1 MHLGGYKAEKV
12 ADIIEHMNIKEN
24 QIKTISVV
32 ACEVGSDETFRS
44 TLLKEL
50 HARSIKT
57 KLHLRSSLLQV
68 THTGQKITAEINPD
82 GLIWKH
88 NDDSK
93 KVVLKLDRNGEVV
106 TQIQPGNRAEAMF
119 TTERNIL
126 GNNFIDSW
134 PEKPKRFVSE
144 GFRGK
149 HTDDLEALAWAFFQH
164 QKGDQINHPE
174 FQNNEWYIVY
184 DLPRKWDPIKQ
195 NYIKEVSRGWLTSE
209 EDIKNILNQC
219 YELKSGEDILNVIT
233 KYARIGEKDYTYLM
247 LNDWIFKVSP
257 DFLYVYLVGKK
268 LNRAKTT
275 RIYEIK
281 NAIREQFNKHSYKHI
296 QSGINKCQASG
307 HYADYVKESLQGT
320 YKKDNVESALN
331 LNQEAWLST
340 MFLATTISESARN
353 FRSFPITLMALD
365 LAHSQNTNTAELGLD
380 FLLNNHPMTR
390 GGTWINTRFR
400 GFHGSSKA
408 GGIKT
413 DNLKELIIK
422 EDKVVNEWFS
432 SYNRDAIRPDMIK
445 QILSLV
451 YGENRLN
458 TDKTIIDNFK
468 KSYTNFKTKIENQPS
483 TSRTLG
489 GSHDGLPTL
498 QNVHAA
504 AEVESS
510 LKFSSYYSRSSAI
523 LAEHVHSELQKT
535 FGEKVQKLH
544 VKPDS
549 VTIRDGEFQCE
560 LVFDTNLAEVK
571 KWKFP
576 LPEESK
582 ILMEKLK
589 TNVKEVSEMTTIH
602 TTSVHL
608 EEAGKLLGVTGLL
621 LSAQGAVKAFEHGDI
636 KTGVVAT
643 LQTIHGV
650 TGMTLAALG
659 QQVTVVAENKA
670 MKAISTGLKN
680 PAFKRTMGIVMPVT
694 GIAFSFYNIAEDLKR
709 GGAQGMID
717 LTLDTLMVDLDIV
730 EFVQPELAPIIIP
743 VNLVLGAIRMTI
755 NNIYLDIKDKLKILP
770 SNAIVLDKIGEVKV
784 GFEEA
789 VFHTMLDTEIF
800 FYIIPYH
807 EIENGHRLIEEIS
820 DYHEYFSKIVQAGRK
835 SIHFAGGTNSW
846 NGGGITF
853 CLSNDSYSEMCM
865 NYFVSAEIISKKFW
879 DIDTTNT
886 NDIVL
891 SIEESHKLTYTH
903 VKMYKSWY
911 FFAVQK
917 SNDSHQMEIML
928 SYYYKL
934 YGKEGSDTFYLGPQR
949 SYVEG
954 QSGKDIYIIPKD
966 GGSTIINNYDPF
978 KATDLLILS
987 INYYQILVTKIKNHV
1002 ILQYNNN
1009 HYVQILEWFTGEE
1022 YRHMNL
1028 MSAEGVMFDISK
1040 VVFSSVKL
1048 VAKGVN
1054 MMSKPEGQTVDTNEY
1069 LLLTVTNI
1077 VGSPY
1082 DDRLIGNSQKNLID
1096 GGGGQDF
1103 LMGGEGE
1110 DVYVVKKVKDSKVL
1124 IENYSR
1130 NKEIDILIIE
1140 ANLHEIKTYVYGN
1153 SLILIPFNDDRTV
1166 ELRNWFHSEEQRHL
1180 LVVTNDLF
1188 TFSLSED
1195 KTLCSHSN
1203 PIHSKC
1209 IQSQIINYS
1218 ESTRPLVIDLETDA
1232 YLNIT
1237 ELHSS
1242 NLNYNI
1248 KGNAQGNTFYP
1259 RSGSDFLQG
1268 RGGQDLY
1275 IVTPGHRVKIID
1287 NFSPDMALD
1296 TLFFNINYSL
1306 IAVEFFDTNLLFLV
1320 NGNKEVWLNN
1330 WFNSKMSQH
1339 LQVQTADGIIFSFQ
1353 SSKCTENI
1361 KLPKSVD
1368 YRKST
1373 RPEDVNE

>member
-1 MHLGGYKAEKV
+1 MLSLTDLKRFPDIAGCILEKQQ
-12 ADIIEHMNIKEN
+12 DFNSFLEIIEMKKSHDALLFASEISYTYSSWAPKIETGKVLKIIGSSSEDGNTLSGYTGTQLASLMTKAQRAALFSICSTFRNDFINVFSRIHDVNVVLEITMQNQHVYQIDDTGTSVEN
-24 QIKTISVV
+24 QVPKRPVDHSTQYDKQHILIMQDDPVVRDVVKYLYGKHPDVSSVYML
-32 ACEVGSDETFRS
+32 ENEKPKLT
-44 TLLKEL
+44 E
-50 HARSIKT
+50 
-57 KLHLRSSLLQV
+57 LHLRRPLRQV
-68 THTGQKITAEINPD
+68 THTGQKNIAEINPN
-82 GLIWKH
+82 GFNWKH

-93 KVVLKLDRNGEVV
+93 KVVLTLDKNDV
-106 TQIQPGNRAEAMF
+106 TQIQPGNRAKAMF

-126 GNNFIDSW
+126 GNNIDSW
-134 PEKPKRFVSE
+134 PEKPQRFVSE
-144 GFRGK
+144 GFRKK
-149 HTDDLEALAWAFFQH
+149 HTDDLEALSWAFFQH
-164 QKGDQINHPE
+164 RKGDHINHPK
-174 FQNNEWYIVY
+174 FKNNEQYTVY
-184 DLPRKWDPIKQ
+184 DLQNKWDPIQKT
-195 NYIKEVSRGWLTSE
+195 YIKGESRGWLNSKK
-209 EDIKNILNQC
+209 DIKNILNQC
-219 YELKSGEDILNVIT
+219 YELKSGEDILNEIT
-233 KYARIGEKDYTYLM
+233 KNARFGKKDYTYLM

-257 DFLYVYLVGKK
+257 DFLYIYLVGKK
-268 LNRAKTT
+268 LNRNETEHDIQNIIEA
-275 RIYEIK
+275 
-281 NAIREQFNKHSYKHI
+281 QFNKHNYKDI
-296 QSGINKCQASG
+296 VIGIEKCQGSV
-307 HYADYVKESLQGT
+307 YYKNYCTKCLQGT
-320 YKKDNVESALN
+320 YKKDNAESALN
-331 LNQEAWLST
+331 PNQEAWLST
-340 MFLATTISESARN
+340 MFLATMISESTRN

-365 LAHSQNTNTAELGLD
+365 LAHNENMNFAISGLD

-390 GGTWINTRFR
+390 GGTWIKKDCR
-400 GFHGSSKA
+400 GFYGSSIVD
-408 GGIKT
+408 IKEERRK
-413 DNLKELIIK
+413 LQRLIKKEEEVVNKWFLSYGTNEIKPEIIK
-422 EDKVVNEWFS
+422 K
-432 SYNRDAIRPDMIK
+432 II
-445 QILSLV
+445 SLV
-451 YGENRLN
+451 YGENKLN
-458 TDKTIIDNFK
+458 LDSTIINNFK
-468 KSYTNFKTKIENQPS
+468 ESYTNFKTEIGNQPS
-483 TSRTLG
+483 TSG
-489 GSHDGLPTL
+489 
-498 QNVHAA
+498 
-504 AEVESS
+504 
-510 LKFSSYYSRSSAI
+510 
-523 LAEHVHSELQKT
+523 
-535 FGEKVQKLH
+535 
-544 VKPDS
+544 
-549 VTIRDGEFQCE
+549 
-560 LVFDTNLAEVK
+560 
-571 KWKFP
+571 
-576 LPEESK
+576 
-582 ILMEKLK
+582 
-589 TNVKEVSEMTTIH
+589 
-602 TTSVHL
+602 
-608 EEAGKLLGVTGLL
+608 
-621 LSAQGAVKAFEHGDI
+621 
-636 KTGVVAT
+636 
-643 LQTIHGV
+643 
-650 TGMTLAALG
+650 
-659 QQVTVVAENKA
+659 

-680 PAFKRTMGIVMPVT
+680 PTFKRTMGIVMPVT